1 MNFDF
6 LKDMNIG
13 NFNKDEAMNKIGDI
27 GEAIK
32 TNTDLS
38 KYQDLINDFL
48 DLVKDYYNGKYR
60 GIEKKNM
67 LFIISGLLIV
77 LYPNSYKQ
85 NAFFIIASKIFG
97 VSILIKS
104 ISEEVAKYR
113 EWKKNLIAIET
124 DLGTI
129 EYNEEEF

>member
-6 LKDMNIG
+6 LKDMNMDG
-13 NFNKDEAMNKIGDI
+13 FNKDEAMNKIEGI

-32 TNTDLS
+32 TNTDLA

-48 DLVKDYYNGKYR
+48 DLFKDYYNGKYR

-85 NAFFIIASKIFG
+85 NAFFVIASKIFG

>member
-13 NFNKDEAMNKIGDI
+13 NFDKDEAMNKIGDI

-32 TNTDLS
+32 TNTDLA
-38 KYQDLINDFL
+38 KYQELINDFL
-48 DLVKDYYNGKYR
+48 DLVKDYYNGKYK

-97 VSILIKS
+97 VSILVKAIG
-104 ISEEVAKYR
+104 EEVAKYR
-113 EWKKNLIAIET
+113 EWKKNLISIET

-129 EYNEEEF
+129 EYNDEEF

>member
-6 LKDMNIG
+6 LKDMNMDG
-13 NFNKDEAMNKIGDI
+13 FNKDEAMNKIEGI

-32 TNTDLS
+32 TNTDLA

-85 NAFFIIASKIFG
+85 NAFFVIASKIFG

>member
-32 TNTDLS
+32 TNTDLA
-38 KYQDLINDFL
+38 KYQELINDFL
-48 DLVKDYYNGKYR
+48 DLVKDYYNGKYK

-85 NAFFIIASKIFG
+85 NAFFIIVSKIFG
-97 VSILIKS
+97 VSILIKA
-104 ISEEVAKYR
+104 IGEEVTKYR
-113 EWKKNLIAIET
+113 EWKKNLISIET

-129 EYNEEEF
+129 EYNDEEF

>member
-6 LKDMNIG
+6 LKDMNIAG
-13 NFNKDEAMNKIGDI
+13 FNKDEAMNKIGDI

-32 TNTDLS
+32 TNTDLA

-48 DLVKDYYNGKYR
+48 DLVKDYYNGQYK

-85 NAFFIIASKIFG
+85 NAFFTIVSKIFG
-97 VSILIKS
+97 VSILIKA
-104 ISEEVAKYR
+104 IGEEVAKYR
-113 EWKKNLIAIET
+113 EWKKNLIALET

-129 EYNEEEF
+129 EYNEEDF

>member
-13 NFNKDEAMNKIGDI
+13 NFNKDEAMNKIEGI

-32 TNTDLS
+32 TNTDLA

-48 DLVKDYYNGKYR
+48 DLVKDYYNGQYK

-85 NAFFIIASKIFG
+85 NAFFTIVSKIFG
-97 VSILIKS
+97 VSILIKA
-104 ISEEVAKYR
+104 IGEEVNKYR
-113 EWKKNLIAIET
+113 EWKKNLIALET

>member
-60 GIEKKNM
+60 GIEKKSM

-85 NAFFIIASKIFG
+85 NAFFVIASKIFG

>member
-13 NFNKDEAMNKIGDI
+13 NFDKDEAMNKIGDI

-32 TNTDLS
+32 TNTDLA
-38 KYQDLINDFL
+38 KYQELINDFL
-48 DLVKDYYNGKYR
+48 DLVKDYYNGKYK

-97 VSILIKS
+97 VSILVKA
-104 ISEEVAKYR
+104 ISEEVTKYR
-113 EWKKNLIAIET
+113 EWKKNLISIET

-129 EYNEEEF
+129 EYNDEEF

>member
-13 NFNKDEAMNKIGDI
+13 NFDKDEAMNKIGDI

-32 TNTDLS
+32 TNTDLA
-38 KYQDLINDFL
+38 KYQELINDFL
-48 DLVKDYYNGKYR
+48 DLVKDYYNGKYK

-97 VSILIKS
+97 VSILVKAIG
-104 ISEEVAKYR
+104 EEVTKYR
-113 EWKKNLIAIET
+113 EWKKNLISIET

-129 EYNEEEF
+129 EYNDEEF

>member
-6 LKDMNIG
+6 LKDMNMDG
-13 NFNKDEAMNKIGDI
+13 FNKDEAMNKIEGI

-32 TNTDLS
+32 TNTDLV
-38 KYQDLINDFL
+38 KYQDLLNDFL

-85 NAFFIIASKIFG
+85 NAFFVIASKIFG

>member
-13 NFNKDEAMNKIGDI
+13 NFNKDEAMNKIEGI

-32 TNTDLS
+32 TNTDLV
-38 KYQDLINDFL
+38 KYQDLLNDFL
-48 DLVKDYYNGKYR
+48 DLVKDYYNGKYK
-60 GIEKKNM
+60 GIDNKN
-67 LFIISGLLIV
+67 LVFIISGLLIV

-97 VSILIKS
+97 VSILIKA
-104 ISEEVAKYR
+104 IGEEVAKYR

>member
-13 NFNKDEAMNKIGDI
+13 NFNKDETMNKIGDI

-32 TNTDLS
+32 TNTDLA

-85 NAFFIIASKIFG
+85 NAFFVIASKIFG

>member
-6 LKDMNIG
+6 LKDMNIAG
-13 NFNKDEAMNKIGDI
+13 FNKDEAMNKIGDI

-32 TNTDLS
+32 TNTDLA

-48 DLVKDYYNGKYR
+48 DLVKDYYNGQYK

-85 NAFFIIASKIFG
+85 NAFFTIVSKIFG
-97 VSILIKS
+97 VSILIKA
-104 ISEEVAKYR
+104 IGEEVNKYR
-113 EWKKNLIAIET
+113 EWKKNLIALET

>member
-32 TNTDLS
+32 TNTDLA

-48 DLVKDYYNGKYR
+48 DLVKDYYNGHYK

-67 LFIISGLLIV
+67 LFIIS
-77 LYPNSYKQ
+77 
-85 NAFFIIASKIFG
+85 
-97 VSILIKS
+97 
-104 ISEEVAKYR
+104 
-113 EWKKNLIAIET
+113 
-124 DLGTI
+124 
-129 EYNEEEF
+129 

>member
-67 LFIISGLLIV
+67 LLIISVLLIV

-85 NAFFIIASKIFG
+85 NAFFVIASKIFG

>member
-13 NFNKDEAMNKIGDI
+13 NFNKDEAMNKIEGI

-32 TNTDLS
+32 TNTDLA
-38 KYQDLINDFL
+38 KYQDLLNDFL
-48 DLVKDYYNGKYR
+48 DLVKDYYNGKYK
-60 GIEKKNM
+60 GIDNKN
-67 LFIISGLLIV
+67 LVFIISGLLIV

-104 ISEEVAKYR
+104 ISEEVTKYR

>member
-6 LKDMNIG
+6 LKDMNMDG
-13 NFNKDEAMNKIGDI
+13 FNKDEAMNKIGDI

-85 NAFFIIASKIFG
+85 NAFFVIASKIFG

>member
-38 KYQDLINDFL
+38 KYQDLLNDFL
-48 DLVKDYYNGKYR
+48 DLVKDYYNGKYK
-60 GIEKKNM
+60 GIDNKN
-67 LFIISGLLIV
+67 LVFIISGLLIV

>member
-13 NFNKDEAMNKIGDI
+13 NFNKDEAMNKISDI

-85 NAFFIIASKIFG
+85 NAFFVIASKIFG

>member
-13 NFNKDEAMNKIGDI
+13 NFNKDEAMNKIEGI

-32 TNTDLS
+32 TNTDLA

-48 DLVKDYYNGKYR
+48 NGHYK

>member
-6 LKDMNIG
+6 FKDMNIG

-32 TNTDLS
+32 TNTDLA

-48 DLVKDYYNGKYR
+48 DLVKDYYNGHYKC
-60 GIEKKNM
+60 IEKKNM

-129 EYNEEEF
+129 EYNDEEF

>member
-13 NFNKDEAMNKIGDI
+13 NFNKDEAMNKIGEI

-32 TNTDLS
+32 TNTDLA

-48 DLVKDYYNGKYR
+48 DLVKDYYNGQYK

-97 VSILIKS
+97 ISILIKA

-113 EWKKNLIAIET
+113 EWKKNLISIET

>member
-13 NFNKDEAMNKIGDI
+13 NFNKDETMNKIGDI

-38 KYQDLINDFL
+38 KYQDLIYDFL

-85 NAFFIIASKIFG
+85 NAFFVIASKIFG

>member
-1 MNFDF
+1 M
-6 LKDMNIG
+6 
-13 NFNKDEAMNKIGDI
+13 
-27 GEAIK
+27 
-32 TNTDLS
+32 
-38 KYQDLINDFL
+38 
-48 DLVKDYYNGKYR
+48 DLVKDYYNGKYK

-97 VSILIKS
+97 VSILVKAIG
-104 ISEEVAKYR
+104 EEVTKYR
-113 EWKKNLIAIET
+113 EWKKNLISIET

-129 EYNEEEF
+129 EYNDEEF

>member
-1 MNFDF
+1 M
-6 LKDMNIG
+6 
-13 NFNKDEAMNKIGDI
+13 
-27 GEAIK
+27 
-32 TNTDLS
+32 
-38 KYQDLINDFL
+38 
-48 DLVKDYYNGKYR
+48 
-60 GIEKKNM
+60 
-67 LFIISGLLIV
+67 
-77 LYPNSYKQ
+77 YPNSFKK
-85 NAFFIIASKIFG
+85 NAFFTIASKIFG

>member
-6 LKDMNIG
+6 LKDMKIG

-85 NAFFIIASKIFG
+85 NAFFVIASKIFG

>member
-85 NAFFIIASKIFG
+85 NAFFVIASKIFG

-113 EWKKNLIAIET
+113 EWKKNLIAIGT

>member
-6 LKDMNIG
+6 LKEMNIG
-13 NFNKDEAMNKIGDI
+13 NFDKDEAMNKIGDI

-32 TNTDLS
+32 TNTDLA
-38 KYQDLINDFL
+38 KYQELINDFL
-48 DLVKDYYNGKYR
+48 DLVKDYYNGKYK

-85 NAFFIIASKIFG
+85 NTFFIIASKIFG
-97 VSILIKS
+97 VSILIKA
-104 ISEEVAKYR
+104 IGEEVAKYR

>member
-13 NFNKDEAMNKIGDI
+13 NFNKDEAMNKIEDI

-32 TNTDLS
+32 TNTDLA
-38 KYQDLINDFL
+38 KYQELINDFL
-48 DLVKDYYNGKYR
+48 DLVKDYYNGKYK

-97 VSILIKS
+97 VSILVKAIG
-104 ISEEVAKYR
+104 EEVAKYR
-113 EWKKNLIAIET
+113 EWKKNLISIET

-129 EYNEEEF
+129 EYNDEEF

>member
-13 NFNKDEAMNKIGDI
+13 NFDKDEAMNKIGDI

-32 TNTDLS
+32 TNTDLA
-38 KYQDLINDFL
+38 KYQELINDFL
-48 DLVKDYYNGKYR
+48 DLVKDYYNGKYK

-97 VSILIKS
+97 VSILVKAIG
-104 ISEEVAKYR
+104 EEVTKYR
-113 EWKKNLIAIET
+113 EWKKNLISIET

-129 EYNEEEF
+129 EYNNEEF

>member
-32 TNTDLS
+32 TNTDLA

-48 DLVKDYYNGKYR
+48 DFVKDYYNGYYK

-97 VSILIKS
+97 VSILIKA

-113 EWKKNLIAIET
+113 EWKKNLISIET

>member
-6 LKDMNIG
+6 LKDMNIAG
-13 NFNKDEAMNKIGDI
+13 FNKDEAMNKIGDI

-32 TNTDLS
+32 TNTDLA

-48 DLVKDYYNGKYR
+48 DLVKDYYNGKYK

-97 VSILIKS
+97 VSILIKA
-104 ISEEVAKYR
+104 IGEEVAKYR
-113 EWKKNLIAIET
+113 EWKKNLISIET

>member
-13 NFNKDEAMNKIGDI
+13 NFNKDEAMNKIEGI

-32 TNTDLS
+32 TNTDLA
-38 KYQDLINDFL
+38 KYQDLIGDFL
-48 DLVKDYYNGKYR
+48 DLVKDYYNGQYKD
-60 GIEKKNM
+60 IEKKNM

-85 NAFFIIASKIFG
+85 NTFFTIASKIFG
-97 VSILIKS
+97 VSILVKS
-104 ISEEVAKYR
+104 ISEEVTKYR
-113 EWKKNLIAIET
+113 DWKKNLISIET

-129 EYNEEEF
+129 EYNDEDF

>member
-13 NFNKDEAMNKIGDI
+13 NFNKDEAMNKIGEI

-32 TNTDLS
+32 TNTDLA

-48 DLVKDYYNGKYR
+48 YFVKDYYNGHYK

-85 NAFFIIASKIFG
+85 NTFFIIASKIFG
-97 VSILIKS
+97 VSILIKA
-104 ISEEVAKYR
+104 IGEEVAKYR
-113 EWKKNLIAIET
+113 EWKKNLISIET

>member
-85 NAFFIIASKIFG
+85 NAFFVIASKIFG

-113 EWKKNLIAIET
+113 EWKKNFIAIET